1 MTEMRPDIDRVMLVA
16 ALAVALAL
24 AVPASGVGLSEPAAT
39 EGNATSGETLA
50 GALTAHEADLQGD
63 LERRELA
70 VALEGVDGEA
80 ATAAVLAER
89 RLSVERRAQR
99 LAERRASLREAR
111 AAGDLSP
118 AAYRVTARQ
127 LAARAAA
134 LRSLLAAV
142 DTRSQALSPSLRSA
156 YGLDDGALNRSRIRV
171 DAATPGD
178 PLATATPGEST
189 DRTANLAEAR
199 NGTRRALRDVERRQ
213 THLAEFLDRLADN
226 GTDPALLQC
235 GRERLADSRA
245 ATDRSRA
252 ALSDGET
259 AAAVESL
266 VTGAT
271 ALRAAVGCLDGRA
284 GTEAF
289 ESTFDVDRNLTT
301 VDESDQETPTWDGTP
316 TPPDE
321 YDEKWTTTPTPTDT
335 RTWEGKSTPT
345 RGTYEYVTPT
355 PSEDSGG

>member
-1 MTEMRPDIDRVMLVA
+1 MTEMRPDIDRAMLVA

-24 AVPASGVGLSEPAAT
+24 AVPASGVVLSEPAAT

-50 GALTAHEADLQGD
+50 GALAAHEADLQGD

-70 VALEGVDGEA
+70 VALEDVEGEPA
-80 ATAAVLAER
+80 RAAVLAEH

-99 LAERRASLREAR
+99 LAERRASLRDAR

-118 AAYRVTARQ
+118 AAYRVETRQ

-142 DTRSQALSPSLRSA
+142 DNRSQELSPSLRST

-171 DAATPGD
+171 AAAAPGD
-178 PLATATPGEST
+178 PLAVDPGEDT
-189 DRTANLAEAR
+189 GDRADDLTEAR

-213 THLAEFLDRLADN
+213 AQLSEFLDRLADN
-226 GTDPALLQC
+226 DTDPELLAC
-235 GRERLADSRA
+235 GRDRLADSRA

-252 ALSDGET
+252 ALSDGES
-259 AAAVESL
+259 AAAEESL

-271 ALRAAVGCLDGRA
+271 ALRAAVGCFGGLDGL
-284 GTEAF
+284 ESV
-289 ESTFDVDRNLTT
+289 ESTYEFDRNRTT
-301 VDESDQETPTWDGTP
+301 FDESGYETPTWDGTS
-316 TPPDE
+316 TRSDE
-321 YDEKWTTTPTPTDT
+321 FDDKWTTTPTPTDDT
-335 RTWEGKSTPT
+335 TWDGKSTPT
-345 RGTYEYVTPT
+345 RGTYEYATPT
-355 PSEDSGG
+355 PTEDTSA